1 MRKYNI
7 HCEYKEM
14 LENGEVLKDIS
25 VFQHVNM
32 QGVEKSAILDVFNHI
47 TEDFNDILMKEKEDA
62 ICSEGFDA
70 LNEDFDRR
78 YFE

>member
-7 HCEYKEM
+7 HCEYKV

-32 QGVEKSAILDVFNHI
+32 QGVE
-47 TEDFNDILMKEKEDA
+47 
-62 ICSEGFDA
+62 
-70 LNEDFDRR
+70 
-78 YFE
+78 

>member
-7 HCEYKEM
+7 HCEYKM

-62 ICSEGFDA
+62 IRSEGFDA
-70 LNEDFDRR
+70 LNEDLERSF
-78 YFE
+78 FG